1 MLSGSSCDFLGNN
14 GLPDWCKSDSCQFQ
28 VLDGKWD
35 ANDRAEAQDRRDDMT
50 DGKPD
55 ASKDEPDAVA
65 DHAKAN
71 RATIASRFNAESQ
84 IHSFAD
90 AWLSRSYR

>member
-1 MLSGSSCDFLGNN
+1 MLSGGSRDLLGNN
-14 GLPDWCKSDSCQFQ
+14 RLSNWCECNSCQLQ

-71 RATIASRFNAESQ
+71 RATIASRFNA
-84 IHSFAD
+84 
-90 AWLSRSYR
+90 